1 MGVTIPFR
9 AIVTLSSDLPR
20 VALCFH
26 RRGAV
31 PSPARLDVALSVVFV
46 ALPQPQA
53 YAVGRM
59 AVSGT
64 TDLPR
69 LSGINLIEPPRR
81 HG

>member
-31 PSPARLDVALSVVFV
+31 PSPARLDVTLSVVFV
-46 ALPQPQA
+46 ALPQPPSIGGRAHGRRWYNGSPQV
-53 YAVGRM
+53 VGY
-59 AVSGT
+59 
-64 TDLPR
+64 
-69 LSGINLIEPPRR
+69 
-81 HG
+81 

>member
-53 YAVGRM
+53 
-59 AVSGT
+59 
-64 TDLPR
+64 
-69 LSGINLIEPPRR
+69 
-81 HG
+81 